1 MKKLTKLGVASFSIF
16 VLNVYSQTIV
26 KADENVNTST
36 PVALA
41 SSAGQA
47 NSSSSSTS
55 SVNAQQDGNS
65 TVASNV
71 TPTTEEATSTSN
83 TANTSVSENGRESNT
98 RAVTPKN
105 GNIIDEGGY
114 VNVEG
119 QPAFSSEDGKNV
131 TYSYTV
137 AYQAMHSSD
146 HGQSVSD
153 LAIRIPNLPNAK
165 VDFTL
170 VGTRD
175 AKESPISVN
184 VPMKLINFDDENRLY
199 PTVIPRAE
207 ELEAGKI
214 PFIVGF
220 KGYGAY
226 GGVDESKITSYS
238 IYTVFSKSQAVRV
251 NVTLPLEE
259 AKKIKYLPID
269 TRMDWKSSQ
278 EGGGSYEEGS
288 QNLQDYKNHQVGV
301 YNENGE
307 FSYGGL
313 ENPSLIDDSYV
324 QNGHLI
330 RSVSNP
336 STYITPNNGDWTR
349 IPHDI
354 NINPE
359 TFFNYVKTFNLKYN
373 PVVSYYAS
381 EFEDM
386 ADQDVSAFY
395 QGNVLVDYVIKDSS
409 QSIKSTYTDTPLT
422 SIYGMDGALKT
433 YDISKNNKERPEF
446 IIFNGQTYHL
456 VGVSTTSAPEYGL
469 MKEGT
474 TQVVYEYVKEELS
487 TVTPAP
493 TFIPSVIPAQKP
505 VQSSQKE
512 DIKVNSI
519 EEQSSNHKEIS
530 KPQLQLAQDL
540 ANQSEVSPEQGQL
553 PNTGNSNT
561 PFFSFLGSLVGIFG
575 FVLLKKRKS
584 EK

>member
-1 MKKLTKLGVASFSIF
+1 MKKLTKLGVACFSIF

-26 KADENVNTST
+26 EADENVNTST
-36 PVALA
+36 SVALA

-71 TPTTEEATSTSN
+71 TPTTEEATSTRN
-83 TANTSVSENGRESNT
+83 TANTSVSENDRESNT

-238 IYTVFSKSQAVRV
+238 IFTVFSKSQAVRV

-301 YNENGE
+301 NNENGE

-313 ENPSLIDDSYV
+313 ENPYLIDDSYV

-359 TFFNYVKTFNLKYN
+359 TFFNYVKTFSLKYN

-530 KPQLQLAQDL
+530 KPQLDQDL

>member
-238 IYTVFSKSQAVRV
+238 IFTVFSKTQAVRV

-359 TFFNYVKTFNLKYN
+359 TFFNYVKKFNLKYN

-530 KPQLQLAQDL
+530 KPQLDQDL

>member
-16 VLNVYSQTIV
+16 VLNVYSQTVV

-238 IYTVFSKSQAVRV
+238 IFTVFSKSQAVRV

-313 ENPSLIDDSYV
+313 ENPSLINDSYV

-474 TQVVYEYVKEELS
+474 TQVVYEYVKEEPS

-493 TFIPSVIPAQKP
+493 TFIPPVIPAQKP

-530 KPQLQLAQDL
+530 KPQLDQDL

-561 PFFSFLGSLVGIFG
+561 PFFSFLGSLVGIFR
-575 FVLLKKRKS
+575 FALLKKRKS
-584 EK
+584 ER

>member
-238 IYTVFSKSQAVRV
+238 IFTVFSKTQAVRV

-313 ENPSLIDDSYV
+313 ENPSLINDSYV

-530 KPQLQLAQDL
+530 KPQLDQDL

-575 FVLLKKRKS
+575 FALLKKRKS
-584 EK
+584 ER

>member
-238 IYTVFSKSQAVRV
+238 IFTVFSKTQAVRV

-493 TFIPSVIPAQKP
+493 TFIPPVIPAQKP

-530 KPQLQLAQDL
+530 KPQLDQDL

>member
-105 GNIIDEGGY
+105 GTIIDEGGY

-238 IYTVFSKSQAVRV
+238 IFTVFSKTQAVRV

-313 ENPSLIDDSYV
+313 ENPSLINDSYV

-530 KPQLQLAQDL
+530 KPQLDQDL

-575 FVLLKKRKS
+575 FALLKKRKS

>member
-98 RAVTPKN
+98 SAVIPKN

-184 VPMKLINFDDENRLY
+184 VPMKLINFDDENRLF

-207 ELEAGKI
+207 ELESGKI

-238 IYTVFSKSQAVRV
+238 IFTVFSKSQAVRV

-313 ENPSLIDDSYV
+313 ENPSLINDSYV

-359 TFFNYVKTFNLKYN
+359 TFFNYVKTFSLKYN

-409 QSIKSTYTDTPLT
+409 QSIKSIYTDTPLT

-456 VGVSTTSAPEYGL
+456 VGVSTTSAPEHGL

-474 TQVVYEYVKEELS
+474 TQVVYEYVKEEPS

-493 TFIPSVIPAQKP
+493 TFIPPVIPAQKP
-505 VQSSQKE
+505 VQSSQNE

-530 KPQLQLAQDL
+530 KPQLDQDL

-575 FVLLKKRKS
+575 FALLKKRKS
-584 EK
+584 ER

>member
-184 VPMKLINFDDENRLY
+184 VPMKLINFDDDNRLY

-238 IYTVFSKSQAVRV
+238 IFTVFSKTQAVRV

-530 KPQLQLAQDL
+530 KPQLDQDL

>member
-71 TPTTEEATSTSN
+71 SPTTEEATSTSN

-238 IYTVFSKSQAVRV
+238 IFTVFSKTQAVRV

-456 VGVSTTSAPEYGL
+456 VGVSTISAPEHGL
-469 MKEGT
+469 MKEGA
-474 TQVVYEYVKEELS
+474 TQVVYEYVKEEPS

-493 TFIPSVIPAQKP
+493 TFIPPVIPAQKP

-530 KPQLQLAQDL
+530 KPQLDQDL

-575 FVLLKKRKS
+575 FALLKKRKS

>member
-530 KPQLQLAQDL
+530 KPQLDQDL
-540 ANQSEVSPEQGQL
+540 ANQSEVSPEQRQL

>member
-55 SVNAQQDGNS
+55 SVNEQQDENS

-238 IYTVFSKSQAVRV
+238 IFTVFSKTQAVRV

-259 AKKIKYLPID
+259 AKKFKYLPID

-301 YNENGE
+301 NSENGE

-330 RSVSNP
+330 RSISNP

-433 YDISKNNKERPEF
+433 YDISKNNKKRPEF

-530 KPQLQLAQDL
+530 KPQLDQDL

-575 FVLLKKRKS
+575 FALLKKRKS

>member
-1 MKKLTKLGVASFSIF
+1 MKKLTKLGVAFFSIF

-26 KADENVNTST
+26 KADENINTST
-36 PVALA
+36 SVALA

-71 TPTTEEATSTSN
+71 TPTTEEATSTIN
-83 TANTSVSENGRESNT
+83 TANSSVSENGRESDT

-153 LAIRIPNLPNAK
+153 LTIRIPNLPNAK

-238 IYTVFSKSQAVRV
+238 IFTVFSKSQAVRV

-313 ENPSLIDDSYV
+313 ENPSIIDDSYV

-330 RSVSNP
+330 KSVSNP

-422 SIYGMDGALKT
+422 SIYRMDGALKT

-474 TQVVYEYVKEELS
+474 TQVVYEYVKEEPS
-487 TVTPAP
+487 TVTQAP
-493 TFIPSVIPAQKP
+493 TFIPPVIPAQRP
-505 VQSSQKE
+505 VQSSQKK
-512 DIKVNSI
+512 DMKVNSI

-530 KPQLQLAQDL
+530 KTQLAQDL

-553 PNTGNSNT
+553 PNTGNSST

-575 FVLLKKRKS
+575 FALLKKRKS

>member
-238 IYTVFSKSQAVRV
+238 IFTVFSKTQAVRV

-474 TQVVYEYVKEELS
+474 TQVVYEYVKEEPS

-493 TFIPSVIPAQKP
+493 TFIPPVIPAQKT
-505 VQSSQKE
+505 VQSSQKK

-519 EEQSSNHKEIS
+519 EELSSNHKEIS
-530 KPQLQLAQDL
+530 KTQLAQDL
-540 ANQSEVSPEQGQL
+540 ANQSEVSLEQGQL

-575 FVLLKKRKS
+575 FALLKKRKS

>member
-41 SSAGQA
+41 SSADQA

-238 IYTVFSKSQAVRV
+238 IFTVFSKTQAVRV

-313 ENPSLIDDSYV
+313 ENPSLINDSYV

-530 KPQLQLAQDL
+530 KPQLDQDL

-575 FVLLKKRKS
+575 FALLKKRKS

>member
-238 IYTVFSKSQAVRV
+238 IFTVFSKSQAVRV

-301 YNENGE
+301 NNENGE

-313 ENPSLIDDSYV
+313 ENPYLIDDSYV

-359 TFFNYVKTFNLKYN
+359 TFFNYVKTFSLKYN

-530 KPQLQLAQDL
+530 KPQLDQDL

-575 FVLLKKRKS
+575 FALLKKRKS

>member
-1 MKKLTKLGVASFSIF
+1 MKKLTKLGVACFSIF

-26 KADENVNTST
+26 KADENVKTST
-36 PVALA
+36 PVTLA

-65 TVASNV
+65 TVVSNV
-71 TPTTEEATSTSN
+71 TPTTEEATSTRNS
-83 TANTSVSENGRESNT
+83 ANTSVSENGRESNT

-153 LAIRIPNLPNAK
+153 LAIRIPNLSNAK

-238 IYTVFSKSQAVRV
+238 IFTVFSKSQAVRV
-251 NVTLPLEE
+251 NVTLPIEE

-446 IIFNGQTYHL
+446 IIFNGQKYHL

-474 TQVVYEYVKEELS
+474 TQVVYEYVKEEPS
-487 TVTPAP
+487 TVTQAT
-493 TFIPSVIPAQKP
+493 TFIPPVIPAQRP

-512 DIKVNSI
+512 DMKVNSI
-519 EEQSSNHKEIS
+519 EEQSSNHKKIS
-530 KPQLQLAQDL
+530 KSQLAQDL

-575 FVLLKKRKS
+575 FALLKKRKS

>member
-1 MKKLTKLGVASFSIF
+1 MKKLTKLGVACFSIL

-26 KADENVNTST
+26 KADENVKTST
-36 PVALA
+36 PVTLA

-47 NSSSSSTS
+47 NSSSSSTL

-71 TPTTEEATSTSN
+71 TPTTEEATSTRN
-83 TANTSVSENGRESNT
+83 TANTSVTENGRESNT
-98 RAVTPKN
+98 RAVTPQN
-105 GNIIDEGGY
+105 VNIIDEGGY

-175 AKESPISVN
+175 TKESPISVN

-238 IYTVFSKSQAVRV
+238 IFTVFSKSQAVRV
-251 NVTLPLEE
+251 NVTLPIEE

-288 QNLQDYKNHQVGV
+288 QNLQDYNNHQVGV

-456 VGVSTTSAPEYGL
+456 VGVSTTSASEYGL

-474 TQVVYEYVKEELS
+474 TQVVYEYVKEEPS

-493 TFIPSVIPAQKP
+493 TFIPPVIPAQKP

-512 DIKVNSI
+512 DMKVNSI

-530 KPQLQLAQDL
+530 KTQLAQDL

-575 FVLLKKRKS
+575 FALLKKRKS

>member
-238 IYTVFSKSQAVRV
+238 IFTVFSKTQAVRV

-446 IIFNGQTYHL
+446 IIFNGQKYHL

-474 TQVVYEYVKEELS
+474 TQVVYEYVKEEPS
-487 TVTPAP
+487 TVTQAP
-493 TFIPSVIPAQKP
+493 TFIPPVIPAQKP

-512 DIKVNSI
+512 DMKVNSI

-530 KPQLQLAQDL
+530 KTQLAQDL

-575 FVLLKKRKS
+575 FALLKKRKS

>member
-238 IYTVFSKSQAVRV
+238 IFTVFSKTQAVRV

-313 ENPSLIDDSYV
+313 ENPSLINDSYV

-386 ADQDVSAFY
+386 TDQDVSAFY

-530 KPQLQLAQDL
+530 KPQLDQDL

-575 FVLLKKRKS
+575 FSLLKKRKS

>member
-238 IYTVFSKSQAVRV
+238 IFTVFSKTQAVRV

-301 YNENGE
+301 NNENGE

-313 ENPSLIDDSYV
+313 ENPYLINDSYV

-493 TFIPSVIPAQKP
+493 TFIPSAIPAQKP

-530 KPQLQLAQDL
+530 KPQLDQDL

-575 FVLLKKRKS
+575 FALLKKRKS

>member
-137 AYQAMHSSD
+137 AYQVMHSSD

-238 IYTVFSKSQAVRV
+238 IFTVFSKTQAVRV

-313 ENPSLIDDSYV
+313 ENPSLINDSYV

-456 VGVSTTSAPEYGL
+456 VGVSTTSAPEHGL

-474 TQVVYEYVKEELS
+474 TQVVYEYVKEEPS

-493 TFIPSVIPAQKP
+493 TFIPPVIPAQKP
-505 VQSSQKE
+505 VQSSQKK

-519 EEQSSNHKEIS
+519 EKQSSNHKEIS
-530 KPQLQLAQDL
+530 TPQLTQDL
-540 ANQSEVSPEQGQL
+540 VNQSEVSPEQGQL

-561 PFFSFLGSLVGIFG
+561 PFLSFLGSLVGIFG
-575 FVLLKKRKS
+575 FALLKKRKS

>member
-1 MKKLTKLGVASFSIF
+1 M
-16 VLNVYSQTIV
+16 LNVYSQTIV
-26 KADENVNTST
+26 KADENVKTST
-36 PVALA
+36 PVTLA

-47 NSSSSSTS
+47 NSSSSSTL

-71 TPTTEEATSTSN
+71 TPTTEEATSTRN
-83 TANTSVSENGRESNT
+83 TANTSVTENGRESNT
-98 RAVTPKN
+98 RAVTPQN
-105 GNIIDEGGY
+105 VNIIDEGGY

-175 AKESPISVN
+175 TKESPISVN

-207 ELEAGKI
+207 ELEAGEI

-238 IYTVFSKSQAVRV
+238 IFTVFSKSQAVRV

-474 TQVVYEYVKEELS
+474 TQVVYEYVKEEPS
-487 TVTPAP
+487 TVIPAP
-493 TFIPSVIPAQKP
+493 TFIPPVIPAQKP
-505 VQSSQKE
+505 VQSSQKK

-519 EEQSSNHKEIS
+519 EELSSNHKEIS
-530 KPQLQLAQDL
+530 KTQLAQDL

-575 FVLLKKRKS
+575 FALLKKRKS

>member
-238 IYTVFSKSQAVRV
+238 IFTVFSKTQAVRV

-313 ENPSLIDDSYV
+313 ENPSLINDSYV

-530 KPQLQLAQDL
+530 KTQLAQDL
-540 ANQSEVSPEQGQL
+540 ANQSEVSLEQGQL

-575 FVLLKKRKS
+575 FALLKKRKS

>member
-1 MKKLTKLGVASFSIF
+1 M
-16 VLNVYSQTIV
+16 
-26 KADENVNTST
+26 
-36 PVALA
+36 
-41 SSAGQA
+41 
-47 NSSSSSTS
+47 
-55 SVNAQQDGNS
+55 NAQQDGNS

-238 IYTVFSKSQAVRV
+238 IFTVFSKTQAVRV

-313 ENPSLIDDSYV
+313 ENPSLINDSYV

-493 TFIPSVIPAQKP
+493 TFIPPVIPAQKP

-530 KPQLQLAQDL
+530 KPQLDQDL

-575 FVLLKKRKS
+575 FALLKKRKS

>member
-153 LAIRIPNLPNAK
+153 LSIRIPNLPNAK

-238 IYTVFSKSQAVRV
+238 IFTVFSKTQAVRV

-493 TFIPSVIPAQKP
+493 TFIPPVIPAQKP

-530 KPQLQLAQDL
+530 KPQLDQDL

>member
-137 AYQAMHSSD
+137 AYQAMLSSD

-238 IYTVFSKSQAVRV
+238 IFTVFSKSQAVRV

-313 ENPSLIDDSYV
+313 ENPSLINDSYV

-530 KPQLQLAQDL
+530 KPQLDQDL

>member
-184 VPMKLINFDDENRLY
+184 VPMKLINFGDENRLY

-238 IYTVFSKSQAVRV
+238 IFTVFSKSQAVRV

-313 ENPSLIDDSYV
+313 ENPSLINDSYV

-530 KPQLQLAQDL
+530 KPQLDQDL

>member
-71 TPTTEEATSTSN
+71 TPTTEDATSTSN

-238 IYTVFSKSQAVRV
+238 IFTVFSKTQAVRV

-301 YNENGE
+301 NNENGE

-359 TFFNYVKTFNLKYN
+359 TFFNYVKTFSLKYN

-422 SIYGMDGALKT
+422 SIYGMDRALKA
-433 YDISKNNKERPEF
+433 YDISK
-446 IIFNGQTYHL
+446 IIRN
-456 VGVSTTSAPEYGL
+456 
-469 MKEGT
+469 
-474 TQVVYEYVKEELS
+474 
-487 TVTPAP
+487 
-493 TFIPSVIPAQKP
+493 
-505 VQSSQKE
+505 VQS
-512 DIKVNSI
+512 
-519 EEQSSNHKEIS
+519 
-530 KPQLQLAQDL
+530 LL
-540 ANQSEVSPEQGQL
+540 
-553 PNTGNSNT
+553 
-561 PFFSFLGSLVGIFG
+561 FLMVKHII
-575 FVLLKKRKS
+575 
-584 EK
+584 

>member
-238 IYTVFSKSQAVRV
+238 IFTVFSKSQAVRV

-493 TFIPSVIPAQKP
+493 TFIPPVIPAQKP
-505 VQSSQKE
+505 VQSSQNE

-530 KPQLQLAQDL
+530 KPQLDQDL

-575 FVLLKKRKS
+575 FALLKKRKS
-584 EK
+584 ER

>member
-47 NSSSSSTS
+47 NTSSSSTS

-71 TPTTEEATSTSN
+71 TPTTEEATSTRN

-175 AKESPISVN
+175 TKESPISVN
-184 VPMKLINFDDENRLY
+184 VPMKLINFDDENRPY

-238 IYTVFSKSQAVRV
+238 IFTVFSKSQAVRV

-301 YNENGE
+301 NNENGE

-474 TQVVYEYVKEELS
+474 TQVVYEYVKEEPS

-493 TFIPSVIPAQKP
+493 TFFTPVIPAQKP
-505 VQSSQKE
+505 VQSSQKK

-519 EEQSSNHKEIS
+519 EKQSSNHKEIS
-530 KPQLQLAQDL
+530 TPQLTQDL